1 MPIMGPAVA
10 FSLCSMFYV
19 LCFMFYVLCS
29 MFYVWGQCKCWREV
43 RSVSVSV
50 GVKCEA
56 SV

>member
-10 FSLCSMFYV
+10 FS